1 MAKTKTFKADLKS
14 NPAIPG
20 VVSSNDGDYLRNVER
35 RAQQELQ
42 NRNINQRTGMQIGFF
57 IQKAQQL
64 QRGNEERIQQL
75 AERIIRQFY
84 GNILEGVEL
93 NLRLVP
99 FGTVFDETPRN
110 EDVVATTPP
119 VEEQEE
125 LADEAKRQQEQ
136 RVQSQPQHQN
146 AQPTMRRVT
155 DEEVALEVHKRKI
168 INNVIQGEGKNTHRL
183 IHAPEVR
190 EELDNINIE
199 LFETYDNVLKIAEFF
214 DWTIPSEQKLD
225 MMENIP
231 EGHGGF
237 VSVDWKSPESEP
249 MFNNNDADEY
259 DENTHGE
266 IPDLREFGE
275 FENKIPVI
283 NAIGVDFCMLIH
295 ETVKGIYELIASA
308 AIHPDA
314 DVAKTVLLN
323 TDTLAD
329 EIEDLR
335 YGPFIA
341 GDIRDFIN
349 QNDATNNVDNIR
361 EHLFGKII
369 QLPSDEFLSLVKEI
383 LLKTPTARL
392 TVDEMISDI
401 VAELRQRELDIR
413 FSNEDYNTYDED
425 TVLDRPENAKAEE
438 VESDE
443 RDEIDFSKM
452 SKSDLQALLDHSLDE
467 GDFETVSKIAP
478 FLKLKS

>member
-1 MAKTKTFKADLKS
+1 MAKTKTFKANLKS

-35 RAQQELQ
+35 RAHAELE
-42 NRNINQRTGMQIGFF
+42 NRNINQRTGLQIGRF
-57 IQKAQQL
+57 IQQAQHL
-64 QRGNEERIQQL
+64 QEGNENRIQAL
-75 AERIIRQFY
+75 AERVIRQFY
-84 GNILEGVEL
+84 GNILDGVEL

-110 EDVVATTPP
+110 VDVVFQTPP
-119 VEEQEE
+119 IAEQEE
-125 LADEAKRQQEQ
+125 LAEEAKREQEQ
-136 RVQSQPQHQN
+136 RIQNQPQHQN
-146 AQPTMRRVT
+146 TQPTMQRVT
-155 DEEVALEVHKRKI
+155 DEDIAFEVHKRKL
-168 INNVIQGEGKNTHRL
+168 INNIIQGEGKNTHRL

-190 EELDNINIE
+190 EELDNINPQ

-214 DWTIPSEQKLD
+214 DWTIPTQQKLE
-225 MMENIP
+225 MMEEMP
-231 EGHGGF
+231 QGHGGF
-237 VSVDWKSPESEP
+237 VSVDWKQPDGFD
-249 MFNNNDADEY
+249 MNNDDDEEGGG
-259 DENTHGE
+259 D
-266 IPDLREFGE
+266 IGE
-275 FENKIPVI
+275 FQENQKIPVI

-295 ETVKGIYELIASA
+295 ETVKGVYELIASA

-314 DVAKTVLLN
+314 EIAKTVLLN

-349 QNDATNNVDNIR
+349 QNNATNDYENIR

-369 QLPSDEFLSLVKEI
+369 QLPSSEFLSLIKEI

-392 TVDEMISDI
+392 TIDEMITDI
-401 VAELRQRELDIR
+401 VSELRQHDLDIR
-413 FSNEDYNTYDED
+413 FSNEDYNTSDDDNVMDSPRENIKNDVVED
-425 TVLDRPENAKAEE
+425 DVIE
-438 VESDE
+438 
-443 RDEIDFSKM
+443 EIDYSNM
-452 SKSDLQALLDHSLDE
+452 SKDDLQAILDHSLDE

-478 FLKLKS
+478 FLKLKN

>member
-1 MAKTKTFKADLKS
+1 MAKTKTFKANLKS

-20 VVSSNDGDYLRNVER
+20 VISANDGDYLRNVER

-42 NRNINQRTGMQIGFF
+42 NRNITQRTGLQIGRF
-57 IQKAQQL
+57 IQRAQEL
-64 QRGNEERIQQL
+64 QQGNEERIQQL
-75 AERIIRQFY
+75 AERVIRQFY
-84 GNILEGVEL
+84 GTILEGVEL
-93 NLRLVP
+93 NLRLVQ

-110 EDVVATTPP
+110 EDVVPTTPSP
-119 VEEQEE
+119 RQQEE
-125 LADEAKRQQEQ
+125 MAEEAKRQQEERIQ
-136 RVQSQPQHQN
+136 QQPQHQN
-146 AQPTMRRVT
+146 AQPTMRPVT

-183 IHAPEVR
+183 IHSPEVR
-190 EELDNINIE
+190 EELDNINPE

-214 DWTIPSEQKLD
+214 DWTIPAEQKLD
-225 MMENIP
+225 MMENVP

-237 VSVDWKSPESEP
+237 VSVDWKTPERTN
-249 MFNNNDADEY
+249 FNNDDDE
-259 DENTHGE
+259 EGSQGE
-266 IPDLREFGE
+266 EPDFGE

-349 QNDATNNVDNIR
+349 QNDATNNYPNIR
-361 EHLFGKII
+361 EHVFGKII
-369 QLPSDEFLSLVKEI
+369 QLPTDEFLPLVKEI
-383 LLKTPTARL
+383 LLKTPSARL
-392 TVDEMISDI
+392 TVDEMITDI

-413 FSNEDYNTYDED
+413 FSNEDYNTDDDE
-425 TVLDRPENAKAEE
+425 TVLDKEPKQEKKSE
-438 VESDE
+438 VVEDDDN
-443 RDEIDFSKM
+443 DEIDFSKM

-478 FLKLKS
+478 YLKLKS